1 MGRQVPIR
9 AGVGASGPTKGN
21 FSRQSC
27 LLLLQAGGFP
37 LAPCTPTG
45 RVGETTQRL
54 SPRQTIGAVRT
65 AVRSACCLPELRVA
79 NRLRRLYPLDDGE
92 LFKFNLKSS
101 VCQRQTGLPKGNP
114 PCVFPSFP
122 FGNLRAPKVARK
134 PMDGNP
140 AVRTEVGA
148 PDPCKGP
155 LRSIVFPGPISPME
169 SLPPFL
175 DIPLF
180 GAPTPRC
187 RIAFFSFFS
196 FAAESKRSPPSF
208 RLNPAPFW
216 YVFSVGNPRLR
227 KRSGTT
233 FRSGFSLFFS

>member
-1 MGRQVPIR
+1 MPR
-9 AGVGASGPTKGN
+9 AFFGTFFRFERKYFPPRGGSPTTRAVVGASGRSGTGVCACGRTKG
-21 FSRQSC
+21 
-27 LLLLQAGGFP
+27 
-37 LAPCTPTG
+37 
-45 RVGETTQRL
+45 L
-54 SPRQTIGAVRT
+54 SSGQTIGAVRT

-122 FGNLRAPKVARK
+122 FGNFRAPKVARK

-169 SLPPFL
+169 SLLLFL

-208 RLNPAPFW
+208 RLNPAPSW

-227 KRSGTT
+227 KRSGDDLP
-233 FRSGFSLFFS
+233 FRIFLVFFLN